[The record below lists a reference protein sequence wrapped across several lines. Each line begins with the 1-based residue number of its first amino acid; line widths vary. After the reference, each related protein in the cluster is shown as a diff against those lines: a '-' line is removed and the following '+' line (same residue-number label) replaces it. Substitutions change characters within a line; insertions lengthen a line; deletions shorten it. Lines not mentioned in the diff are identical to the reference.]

1 MAKEKNECH
10 VCGEET
16 SDWYVVKTNKGNLYR
31 CAFLFAIVWSVL
43 KICYITSIV
52 GVIIS
57 LLTHVH

>member
-31 CAFLFAIVWSVL
+31 CAE
-43 KICYITSIV
+43 CYELMYMRQQRYDYANYRSDITYFKD
-52 GVIIS
+52 
-57 LLTHVH
+57 